1 MISVLVANKN
11 HFPINIHFVDKEG
24 SEPHDHPLT
33 AGRSTLVMVE
43 DSGLIEL
50 TAPRNHYTGLPED
63 KFKVDLLS
71 AVNGRSLQVEYGGEE
86 LLRDLLDPIVE
97 MTVEIPGEH
106 RILIT
111 SHMPEE

>member
-1 MISVLVANKN
+1 MI
-11 HFPINIHFVDKEG
+11 
-24 SEPHDHPLT
+24 
-33 AGRSTLVMVE
+33 
-43 DSGLIEL
+43 
-50 TAPRNHYTGLPED
+50 
-63 KFKVDLLS
+63 
-71 AVNGRSLQVEYGGEE
+71 SLQVEYGGEE